1 MSGAA
6 ITDETDAAD
15 AAALARGKHIID
27 ILIEERAPK
36 LVASPMWPLYRS
48 VLYPLLKEPN
58 AKRMA
63 DSVAGLSGRTAMDK
77 VSALLS
83 LDIAVSG
90 LKRLPASGRVIVAV
104 NHPTGIADG
113 IAVFDALIA
122 RRPDLCF
129 FANRDAI
136 RVSRRFEEVLIPV
149 EWVAAKRTRQ
159 RSRETLVVVKAAFEG
174 ERCIVLFPSGRLAF
188 MDDERRLTE
197 QEWMTSIAILAR
209 KYACPVVPMHI
220 LARNSRLYYWFRS
233 LSPELRDI
241 TLFNELLN
249 KRGKR
254 FDIAIGETIGHEQLA
269 GDPALVTAAMRAHVL
284 DGVRAG
290 RPWAAL
296 AGADDGER
304 SLQEAR

>member
-1 MSGAA
+1 MSEAA
-6 ITDETDAAD
+6 IEDEADAAD
-15 AAALARGKHIID
+15 AAALARGKHIVD

-36 LVASPMWPLYRS
+36 LVASPLWPLYRS
-48 VLYPLLKEPN
+48 ILYPLLKEPR

-63 DSVAGLSGRTAMDK
+63 DAVAGLSGRAAMNT

-83 LDIAVSG
+83 LDIAVTG
-90 LKRLPASGRVIVAV
+90 LERLPAAGRVIVAV

-113 IAVFDALIA
+113 IAVYDALIA

-149 EWVAAKRTRQ
+149 EWVAAKRTRK
-159 RSRETLVVVKAAFEG
+159 RSRQTLVALQAAFEG

-188 MDDERRLTE
+188 MDEERRLTE
-197 QEWMTSIAILAR
+197 QEWMTSVAILAR
-209 KYACPVVPMHI
+209 KYDCAVVPMHI

-233 LSPELRDI
+233 LGAELRDI

-249 KRGKR
+249 KRGKLY
-254 FDIAIGETIGHEQLA
+254 DIAIGEAIAPDLLG
-269 GDPALVTAAMRAHVL
+269 GDPAQVTAALRAHVL
-284 DGVRAG
+284 EGVRAG
-290 RPWAAL
+290 RRFAPP
-296 AGADDGER
+296 EP
-304 SLQEAR
+304 